1 MYGFL
6 WYILTSLKRRMAG
19 GPVRMVMNKGKRIA
33 LVCAVAAV
41 GVGIA
46 IWRLWPGPEGS
57 SDTRIFVSGNIE
69 ATEVDLSFRLGGQI
83 DYLPIEEGES
93 VTVGQV
99 VARLDT
105 RTLMAQKKAAEAE
118 RAAAQATLDE
128 LVTGSRVE
136 DIEAGRAVL
145 KAAERRLENARADY
159 ERYVPL
165 HKQGAVSAS
174 AFDAR
179 ETAYRVALEEH
190 KKAREDLTQ
199 LEVGP
204 REERIRAAR
213 HRLDRAG
220 WELAKIELDLV
231 YSVLQSPINGVV
243 LVKSNENGEVVLPGA
258 TVATVAG
265 INEVWLK
272 GYVGEKYLGKLKLG
286 QTAEITTDSY
296 PNKKYKGRLTLISS
310 RAEFTPKNV
319 QTPEER
325 VKQVYRVK
333 ITIPNIHQ
341 ELKIG
346 MPAEGHILV
355 DSEPPK
361 ASADKSQV
369 RGGPDARP

>member
-1 MYGFL
+1 MN
-6 WYILTSLKRRMAG
+6 
-19 GPVRMVMNKGKRIA
+19 MNKGKRIA
-33 LVCAVAAV
+33 LVCVIAAA

-46 IWRLWPGPEGS
+46 IWWLWSSPQGS
-57 SDTRIFVSGNIE
+57 TDTRIFVSGNIE

-83 DYLPIEEGES
+83 DYLPIEEGDSITE
-93 VTVGQV
+93 GQV

-105 RTLMAQKKAAEAE
+105 RTLIAQKKAAEAE
-118 RAAAQATLDE
+118 QAAAQATLDE

-136 DIEAGRAVL
+136 DIEAARAVL
-145 KAAERRLENARADY
+145 KASERRLENARADY

-165 HKQGAVSAS
+165 YKQGAISAS
-174 AFDAR
+174 AYDAR

-213 HRLDRAG
+213 HRLDRAK
-220 WELAKIELDLV
+220 WELEKIELDLT

-272 GYVGEKYLGKLKLG
+272 GYVGEKYLGKIKLG
-286 QTAEITTDSY
+286 QTAEITTDTF
-296 PNKKYKGRLTLISS
+296 PNKKYQGRLTLISS

-325 VKQVYRVK
+325 IKQVYRVK
-333 ITIPNIHQ
+333 VTIPNVHQ

-355 DSEPPK
+355 DSEPHKPT
-361 ASADKSQV
+361 ADNSRV
-369 RGGPDARP
+369 GSGPGARP